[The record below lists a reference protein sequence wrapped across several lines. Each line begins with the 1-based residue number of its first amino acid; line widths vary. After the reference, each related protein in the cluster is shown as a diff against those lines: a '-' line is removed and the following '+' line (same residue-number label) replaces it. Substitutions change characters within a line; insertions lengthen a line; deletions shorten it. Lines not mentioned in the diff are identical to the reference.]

1 MVIKPRVN
9 KLTHATHVAL
19 SVGQVEE
26 RDLPSRL
33 AWASFAC
40 LRWRALPGGDLTLI
54 VRARTACP

>member
-1 MVIKPRVN
+1 MTIKPRVN

-40 LRWRALPGGDLTLI
+40 LR
-54 VRARTACP
+54 